1 MTSLDVV
8 RVITRL
14 NVGGPARQALFL
26 TGAMPARGFP
36 SQLVW
41 GRVGPGEGQFDPPAG
56 MPNTHIPW
64 LRREMSPR
72 DDVRA
77 FRALRR
83 LMKVHRP
90 TIVHTHMAKAGAL
103 GRLAAARARVP
114 VVVHT
119 FHGHVLEGYFSR
131 PVNRALLGAERR
143 LARRTDA
150 LVAVSPAV
158 SHELLALGIGRPE
171 QWRVVPVGLELGGLL
186 AGAIE
191 PVAARRTLGLPE
203 GGPVVGI
210 VGRLVPIK
218 DHATFLEAAARVA
231 SARREVTF
239 VVAGDG
245 ELRDQIERRARLML
259 GDRCR
264 FLGWVLDL
272 PTLYAALDVVV
283 LTSRNEGTPV
293 ALIEAGAAARTTVS
307 TRVGGVADVIRDGVT
322 GFLASPGDPEAIASH
337 VLRLLGEPERARL
350 MGHAAREWVR
360 ERFSSER
367 LADDLAG
374 LYRELSARKLDR
386 LTSDNPA
393 KGEGEVSR

>member
-1 MTSLDVV
+1 MTSLDVL

-14 NVGGPARQALFL
+14 NVGGPARQAIFL

-41 GRVGPGEGQFDPPAG
+41 GRVGPGEGQFDPPTG
-56 MPNTHIPW
+56 MHNTHIPW

-72 DDVRA
+72 DDARA
-77 FRALRR
+77 FRALHR

-103 GRLAAARARVP
+103 GRLAATRARVP

-119 FHGHVLEGYFSR
+119 FHGHVLEGYFSA
-131 PVNRALLGAERR
+131 PVNRALLTAERR
-143 LARRTDA
+143 LARRADA

-158 SHELLALGIGRPE
+158 CDELLELGIGRPE
-171 QWRVVPVGLELGGLL
+171 QWRVVPVGLELGSLL
-186 AGAIE
+186 AGGIE

-203 GGPVVGI
+203 TGPVVGI

-231 SARREVTF
+231 STRPEVTF

-245 ELRDQIERRARLML
+245 ELRDQIERRARGML
-259 GDRCR
+259 GGRCR
-264 FLGWVLDL
+264 FLGWVMDL
-272 PTLYAALDVVV
+272 PTLYAALDIVV
-283 LTSRNEGTPV
+283 LTSLNEGTPV
-293 ALIEAGAAARTTVS
+293 ALIEAGAAATTAVS

-322 GFLASPGDPEAIASH
+322 GFLAPHGDPEAVASH
-337 VLRLLGEPERARL
+337 VLQLLEDPKRTRL

-386 LTSDNPA
+386 LTSGNPA